1 MGEKYLELDTH
12 FEPGVPYLCLPM
24 ERKRRRC
31 GARYGKTE
39 GTGKV
44 PRGLIGSLT
53 AVGVCVSVINIFVGL
68 RSIVNG
74 RLSYTPT
81 IRSVSEYLI
90 VNITD

>member
-1 MGEKYLELDTH
+1 
-12 FEPGVPYLCLPM
+12 VS
-24 ERKRRRC
+24 
-31 GARYGKTE
+31 
-39 GTGKV
+39 
-44 PRGLIGSLT
+44 RGLIGSLT